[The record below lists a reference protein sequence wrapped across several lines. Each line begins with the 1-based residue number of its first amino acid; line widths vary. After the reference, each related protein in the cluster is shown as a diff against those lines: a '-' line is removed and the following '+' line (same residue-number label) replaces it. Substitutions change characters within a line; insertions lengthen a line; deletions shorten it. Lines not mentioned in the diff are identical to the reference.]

1 MKIVSAVF
9 MFSVGS
15 ILTPANADSG
25 ALCTSTEKPIFSC
38 SIGKK
43 TLSVCAS
50 SDLSPISGYLKYRYG
65 ASLQKVELSYPAT
78 TGHPK
83 SFFYFAHD
91 ESSAKASAEQLSFYV
106 GDVSYTVFVERSA
119 FEWNGSGVLIKS
131 KGKRIGYLLCKSD
144 RPSPDKIYD
153 LHELGL
159 PSAELDTNDEP

>member
-1 MKIVSAVF
+1 MKVLSAMV

-15 ILTPANADSG
+15 ILTRANADSG
-25 ALCTSTEKPIFSC
+25 PLCTSTEKPIFSC
-38 SIGKK
+38 PIGKK

-50 SDLSPISGYLKYRYG
+50 TDLSPTSGYLTYRFG

-83 SFFYFAHD
+83 SFFHFFHD
-91 ESSAKASAEQLSFYV
+91 ETSAKASVEQLSFSV
-106 GDVSYTVFVERSA
+106 DNISYTVFVERSA
-119 FEWNGSGVLIKS
+119 FEWNGSGVLIKTH
-131 KGKRIGYLLCKSD
+131 GKKIGYLLCKSD

-159 PSAELDTNDEP
+159 PPAEYETDDEP